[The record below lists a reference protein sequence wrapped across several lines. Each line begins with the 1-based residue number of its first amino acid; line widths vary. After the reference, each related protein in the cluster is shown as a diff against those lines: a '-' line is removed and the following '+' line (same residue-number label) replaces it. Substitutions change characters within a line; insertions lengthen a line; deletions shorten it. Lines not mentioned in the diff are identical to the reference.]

1 MSIAF
6 PRLTSSLRPGDA
18 TAMPP
23 IHWPSAFVGLFL
35 AVVVVVS
42 ISWMATPRR
51 LERPVP
57 APVAPAVAAVAA
69 ASEVQVAPTPIP
81 APPIATAEPAPAP
94 EKVRVANTNGS
105 SLNLRAKA
113 GERGQRLKSVPE
125 GAVLEVVGAD
135 ETADGIVWRNVR
147 DAAGASGYVAAK
159 FVAKVPTQP

>member
-6 PRLTSSLRPGDA
+6 PRLTSSIRPVDA
-18 TAMPP
+18 PPLPP

-35 AVVVVVS
+35 AVLVVVS

-51 LERPVP
+51 LERLAV
-57 APVAPAVAAVAA
+57 APVTVAPVVQPAVVAI
-69 ASEVQVAPTPIP
+69 APTPIP
-81 APPIATAEPAPAP
+81 APPIATPEPAPAP

-113 GERGQRLKSVPE
+113 GERGQRLKSVAE
-125 GAVLEVVGAD
+125 GTVLEIVGAD

-147 DAAGASGYVAAK
+147 DTTGAKGYVAAK
-159 FVAKVPTQP
+159 FVAKVQP